1 MGELGDHGE
10 AAHYNIGALAAMLG
24 IDMVIAIGEK
34 AEKIAEG
41 ALASGGC
48 ALHFQDKDAAK
59 NELLCQ
65 FEPDTSALVKASHF
79 SMHFETIVEFLK
91 AQDYQD

>member
-41 ALASGGC
+41 TLASGGC
-48 ALHFQDKDAAK
+48 ALHFPDKDAAK
-59 NELLCQ
+59 DELLCQ